1 MNLRPLLTLLVST
14 LSACTGCSAPR
25 SGDASLDADATADT
39 ATRRDALVDAR
50 DAVTDGPIPPP
61 WLDGSL
67 ALPIREF
74 PLRSFGACAGHPAVS
89 DTHPWVNYQ
98 AYWWHGAIYY
108 SVTGSMGRV
117 VPGSSVIDSFMA
129 EPDLLGGRV
138 AVSGERLILGAYWRG
153 AHAGAVISF
162 ESADR
167 GAVGRTLWH
176 REPTDTA
183 PGGGLSD
190 LSATPSLIAFSWQNA
205 QASSD
210 RRTLAYTMNP
220 DGTDVRQIS
229 PPGSSQSGD
238 IHASGDRVVFAADG
252 QVYLWQLGNAE
263 ARPIDPTNRSQWHP
277 WIDGDHVVWM
287 DQRDS
292 PRGSHFAP
300 DNPEV
305 YYKNL
310 RTGVVQRIT
319 HDPETSPVFQAH
331 VAVVGDWIAWTDL
344 RHASNPNPDSA
355 LGDRIAI
362 YGFHIPTQTEHAI
375 VNEPSCRVWNPV
387 LLNGRVF
394 VEGMPEERGVTA
406 MYEFPLPTAVRDR

>member
-1 MNLRPLLTLLVST
+1 MNLRPLLTLLVLT
-14 LSACTGCSAPR
+14 LSACSGCSAPR
-25 SGDASLDADATADT
+25 SGDASVDAGASMDA

-50 DAVTDGPIPPP
+50 DVVADGPVPPP

-67 ALPIREF
+67 ELPIRQF
-74 PLRSFGACAGHPAVS
+74 PLRPFADCAGHPAVS
-89 DTHPWVNYQ
+89 DTHPWINYQ

-108 SVTGSMGRV
+108 SVTGSFGRV
-117 VPGSSVIDSFMA
+117 VPGGVIEAFRN
-129 EPDLLGGRV
+129 EPNLLGGML
-138 AVSGERLILGAYWRG
+138 AVSGERLILGASWIG
-153 AHAGAVISF
+153 AHAEAIIAF
-162 ESADR
+162 DRAER
-167 GAVGRTLWH
+167 GAVGRTLWQ
-176 REPTDTA
+176 RERVATTSS
-183 PGGGLSD
+183 GGFSD
-190 LSATPSLIAFSWQNA
+190 LSASSSVIAFSWQDS
-205 QASSD
+205 QESGD
-210 RRTLAYTMNP
+210 WRTRVYGGNP
-220 DGTDVRQIS
+220 WGTDFRVIS
-229 PPGSSQSGD
+229 PPSASQSGD
-238 IHASGDRVVFAADG
+238 VSVSGDRVVFAADG
-252 QVYLWQLGNAE
+252 QVYLWQLGSAE

-319 HDPETSPVFQAH
+319 HDPATSPVFQAH

-394 VEGMPEERGVTA
+394 VEGMPEGRGVSA
-406 MYEFPLPTAVRDR
+406 MYEFPLPTAVRDP